1 MGPSPKNRPVSRKWN
16 FLRFI
21 FGYRVGAIKSFAVTP
36 ILAFNLGPLTNIFG
50 QFGPNIDHI
59 VPCPTQ
65 KEEPWCF
72 PYKEVPKLI
81 LLTIKNMI
89 LGP

>member
-1 MGPSPKNRPVSRKWN
+1 MEFVCG
-16 FLRFI
+16 FLLV
-21 FGYRVGAIKSFAVTP
+21 YRVGAIKSFAVFP
-36 ILAFNLGPLTNIFG
+36 ILALNLGPLANIFG

-65 KEEPWCF
+65 KEAPWCF

-81 LLTIKNMI
+81 LLTVKNKI